1 MPPPTVFRQVPET
14 WEEWQNA
21 VQLSGNKRHPNQQ
34 DHWGSGSNIRKE
46 EYLLLRVLWS
56 VDLEMDDSALADLG
70 LKSRF
75 TRARQWLRNF
85 PPFSVYLQ
93 QILSGHGDA
102 KYDPNTNAD
111 AWGSGVFEVSAREQ
125 HRIGSALNSGRNMPK
140 RQLECRIDEES
151 VNTSLVM
158 FLAALTTKYPL
169 AEGQWTPHQ
178 RLFDAEFKR
187 GVSFNAKVDGYYTRK
202 DGSISILVEAKRSIR
217 RVHEPAV
224 SMQEATEVVA
234 WLKCETAVHSR

>member
-1 MPPPTVFRQVPET
+1 MLFILFTLSEARTISVFFLITSADSTAIHPYLLSTRLNPSPLATMPPPTVFSQVPET
-14 WEEWQNA
+14 WEDWQIA
-21 VQLSGNKRHPNQQ
+21 VHLSGNTKHPNQQ
-34 DHWGSGSNIRKE
+34 NHWGSGSNIRKE

-56 VDLEMDDSALADLG
+56 IDLAMDDSALADLG

-93 QILSGHGDA
+93 QILSGRVDA

-111 AWGSGVFEVSAREQ
+111 AWGSGVFEVSACEQ
-125 HRIGSALNSGRNMPK
+125 HRIGLALNSGRNMPK
-140 RQLECRIDEES
+140 RQLERRIDEES

-169 AEGQWTPHQ
+169 AEG
-178 RLFDAEFKR
+178 
-187 GVSFNAKVDGYYTRK
+187 
-202 DGSISILVEAKRSIR
+202 
-217 RVHEPAV
+217 
-224 SMQEATEVVA
+224 
-234 WLKCETAVHSR
+234 